1 MNTSNDSCIL
11 ALDAGGTTIKLGV
24 VLKSGGCSELV
35 DFQETP
41 IQSSGSIG
49 EIEEGYAKAIETGLS
64 LASRHHLK
72 LSGIA
77 VSTPGPFD
85 YETGIS
91 RMTHKYAAIYGQSVK
106 KIIEQ
111 TTKDI
116 PVRFMHDSSAF
127 LLGEILDPRYRSFHT
142 PAAIIIGTGLGF
154 AIIKQGK
161 LLLNA
166 SQGPGIS
173 IFRRPYKG
181 KTAEDF
187 VSKRGIMNLYTEL
200 GGSLCKTVREIDLEA
215 RKGDELCKKVFVQTG
230 MHVGHIV
237 APLIQEQGIDCLIL
251 GGQIAKADR
260 LLITPL
266 SETLQ
271 TYSIDCFVCKA
282 QTIDTAPLVGA
293 AQLF

>member
-1 MNTSNDSCIL
+1 MNTSNDKCIL
-11 ALDAGGTTIKLGV
+11 ALDAGGTALKLGV
-24 VLKSGGCSELV
+24 VLKSGGCSELL
-35 DFQETP
+35 DFQEIP
-41 IQSSGSIG
+41 IESSGSIE
-49 EIEEGYAKAIETGLS
+49 EIAQGYAKAIGIGKS
-64 LASRHHLK
+64 LVAKHHLTTY
-72 LSGIA
+72 GIA

-91 RMTHKYAAIYGQSVK
+91 RMTHKYAALYGHSVRN
-106 KIIEQ
+106 IIEQ
-111 TTKDI
+111 TDNGI

-127 LLGEILDPRYRSFHT
+127 ILGELLDPRYSPFHT

-161 LLLNA
+161 LLLND

-173 IFRRPYKG
+173 IFRRPYKE

-187 VSKRGIMNLYTEL
+187 ISKRGIMNLYAEL
-200 GGSLCKTVREIDLEA
+200 GGRVLKTVKEIDIEA
-215 RKGDELCKKVFVQTG
+215 RKGDKLCQAVFMQTG
-230 MHVGHIV
+230 IHLGHIA

-251 GGQIAKADR
+251 GGQIAKADT
-260 LLITPL
+260 LLISPL
-266 SETLQ
+266 SEILR

-282 QTIDTAPLVGA
+282 QNIDTAPLLGA